1 MLSLATTQHV
11 SLLALRHTTMQQHT
25 LHQTLHYNHTP
36 RITTQPKMESLA
48 QLMFGS
54 VKNGVVGLAKKA
66 GIDFDDE
73 TNTDDD
79 QTTNAAAANAARRTT
94 ASIDQAVAEVD
105 ARAQT
110 GNLNFDDFLL
120 MGKAFN
126 SMDGSMP
133 LPQSLS
139 DAQVLET
146 REKFARHERI
156 VEAMLADERAEP
168 AMLIEDLKAGG
179 ENPGPRIQRLSTAS
193 GEAVAEV
200 ALFLMQFEAMRE
212 STARIAAGEDPDEVN
227 ESMMAGPGSNRAAR
241 RQARKTKAKS
251 KSKKA
256 GP

>member
-1 MLSLATTQHV
+1 MLSLATTQHL
-11 SLLALRHTTMQQHT
+11 SLLALKLTTSTHSHNQLHHHNHQH
-25 LHQTLHYNHTP
+25 NP
-36 RITTQPKMESLA
+36 RVPTHPKMESLA

-54 VKNGVVGLAKKA
+54 VKDGVVGLAKKA
-66 GIDFDDE
+66 GIDL
-73 TNTDDD
+73 DD
-79 QTTNAAAANAARRTT
+79 QTGADEADAASAANSARRAP
-94 ASIDQAVAEVD
+94 ASIDEAVAEVD

-110 GNLNFDDFLL
+110 GDLNFDDFLL

-241 RQARKTKAKS
+241 RQAKKTKAKS